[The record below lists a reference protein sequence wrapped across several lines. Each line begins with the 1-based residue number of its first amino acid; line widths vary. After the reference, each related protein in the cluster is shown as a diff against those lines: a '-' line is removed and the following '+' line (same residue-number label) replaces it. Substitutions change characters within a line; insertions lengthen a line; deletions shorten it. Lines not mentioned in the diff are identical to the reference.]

1 MVQAPSLTQPK
12 APQLAAEKAPAPEA
26 GAKPAPEAGAKPTPD
41 AQPATVAARDG
52 FQTPQV
58 NAVRPQVAEPLRTTA
73 DLFKDTQRIG
83 TPKWSV
89 DVADAMTAG
98 GKLQTPISYGEK
110 ASLVDLVRGLKMRPP
125 KPLDPAQPTLEMN
138 PATQAAYDALSPQD
152 RARYDQ
158 LHAEA
163 TANHQDGPYGTPV
176 ASPRSSV
183 NNLRRMLASGELGNY
198 FKVEDSLAGA
208 GDQAKTDLHQS
219 LFQGILGNRGNRG
232 GTDTTL
238 SYLTQLSDPQTT
250 LLPGLDREKLVTSL
264 LHDINHPEEI
274 QQGEGTMNCGA
285 SNAAFFVAT
294 NNPTEYVR
302 ELSSLATKGEVQ
314 LDPLVHTFKNLFA
327 GKDDGSTMKFNGQID
342 PNSKTSPTSQLY
354 DAAFTASAKQTT
366 TDSTKQTTVT
376 KPGTDS
382 TQQPAVTKPG
392 TDGGPQHTL
401 LGDKMGKLKRFMENR
416 GRGINGTQMAD
427 EMSRMGIKWD
437 AAFMPPANDSSV
449 TPEQRD
455 AARKTGEAVLQNAS
469 PRTPVFANVSG
480 HWVGVTGYNPQ
491 TGDIQYFDPNQHKHG
506 EPPAILT
513 MKADDLFKGA
523 SDFVYLHDMVP
534 TLPVPDFMHN
544 TAWSRN
550 GGGGSSTT
558 GLGSGGGSGR
568 SGG

>member
-1 MVQAPSLTQPK
+1 MVQAPSLIQPK
-12 APQLAAEKAPAPEA
+12 TPQLTAEKAPAPEA
-26 GAKPAPEAGAKPTPD
+26 AAKPAPEVGAKPTPSN
-41 AQPATVAARDG
+41 DG

-58 NAVRPQVAEPLRTTA
+58 NVVRPQVAEPLRTTA

-83 TPKWSV
+83 TPKWSL

-110 ASLVDLVRGLKMRPP
+110 ASLVDLVRGLKLRPP
-125 KPLDPAQPTLEMN
+125 PPLDPQQPTLGMSTEQ
-138 PATQAAYDALSPQD
+138 QAAYEALTPKD

-176 ASPRSSV
+176 ATPRSSV
-183 NNLRRMLASGELGNY
+183 NNLRKMLTSGELGNY
-198 FKVEDSLAGA
+198 LQVEDSLAGA

-232 GTDTTL
+232 GNDTTL
-238 SYLTQLSDPQTT
+238 SYLTQLTDPKTT
-250 LLPGLDREKLVTSL
+250 LLPGVDRQQLVTSL

-302 ELSSLATKGEVQ
+302 ELTSLATKGEVN
-314 LDPLVHTFKNLFA
+314 LDPLVHSFKNLFA
-327 GKDDGSTMKFNGQID
+327 GKDDGSTMKFNGTVD

-366 TDSTKQTTVT
+366 DSTKQPTLTRPGTDSTKQPATT
-376 KPGTDS
+376 KPG
-382 TQQPAVTKPG
+382 P
-392 TDGGPQHTL
+392 DGARPTL
-401 LGDKMGKLKRFMENR
+401 LGSKLKRLVENR
-416 GRGINGTQMAD
+416 GRGIDGTQMAN
-427 EMSRMGIKWD
+427 EMSQMGFKWD
-437 AAFMPPANDSSV
+437 AAFMPPANDPSV

-455 AARKTGEAVLQNAS
+455 AARKTGESLLQNAS
-469 PRTPVFANVSG
+469 QQTPVFANVSG
-480 HWVGVTGYNPQ
+480 HWVAVTSYNPA
-491 TGDIQYFDPNQHKHG
+491 TGDIQYFDPNQHKHH
-506 EPPAILT
+506 EPPTILS
-513 MKADDLFKGA
+513 MKADDLFKGV
-523 SDFVYLHDMVP
+523 SDFVYLHDAAANVQ
-534 TLPVPDFMHN
+534 VPDSMHN

-558 GLGSGGGSGR
+558 GLGSGGGSGG
-568 SGG
+568 SGRTEG

>member
-1 MVQAPSLTQPK
+1 MA
-12 APQLAAEKAPAPEA
+12 
-26 GAKPAPEAGAKPTPD
+26 
-41 AQPATVAARDG
+41 DG
-52 FQTPQV
+52 FQKPTV
-58 NAVRPQVAEPLRTTA
+58 NAVRPPVAEALAPTTA
-73 DLFKDTQRIG
+73 ELFKDTQRIG

-98 GKLQTPISYGEK
+98 GKLQTPLSYGEK
-110 ASLVDLVRGLKMRPP
+110 ASFVDLVRGLKMRPP
-125 KPLDPAQPTLEMN
+125 KPLDAAQPTLDMRPE
-138 PATQAAYDALSPQD
+138 QLAAYNALSPQD

-183 NNLRRMLASGELGNY
+183 SNLRRMLTSGELGNY

-208 GDQAKTDLHQS
+208 GEQAKTDLHQS

-232 GTDTTL
+232 GSDTTL
-238 SYLTQLSDPQTT
+238 SYLTQLTDPNTT
-250 LLPGLDREKLVTSL
+250 LLPGLDRQKLVTSL

-366 TDSTKQTTVT
+366 TDSTKQ
-376 KPGTDS
+376 
-382 TQQPAVTKPG
+382 PATTKPG
-392 TDGGPQHTL
+392 TDGTKPGLDRTRPNPDGSQSTPF
-401 LGDKMGKLKRFMENR
+401 GDRVGKLKRLMENR
-416 GRGINGTQMAD
+416 GRGGINGTQMAE
-427 EMSRMGIKWD
+427 EMSRMGFQWD
-437 AAFMPPANDSSV
+437 AAFMPPANDPSV
-449 TPEQRD
+449 TQGQRD

-469 PRTPVFANVSG
+469 PRAPVFANVNG
-480 HWVGVTGYNPQ
+480 HWVGVTDYNPQ
-491 TGDIQYFDPNQHKHG
+491 TGAIQYFDPNQHKHG
-506 EPPAILT
+506 QPPTIQT
-513 MKADDLFKGA
+513 MTADDLFKGA
-523 SDFVYLHDMVP
+523 SDLVYLHDSASGVQ
-534 TLPVPDFMHN
+534 VPDYMHN

-550 GGGGSSTT
+550 GGGGSPTT
-558 GLGSGGGSGR
+558 GLGSGGGSGGSGR
-568 SGG
+568 SDG